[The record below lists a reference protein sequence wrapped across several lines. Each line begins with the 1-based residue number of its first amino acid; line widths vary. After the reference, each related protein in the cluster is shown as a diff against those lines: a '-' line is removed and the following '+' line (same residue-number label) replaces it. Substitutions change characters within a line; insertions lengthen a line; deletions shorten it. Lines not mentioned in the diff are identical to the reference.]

1 MMRQLTFL
9 THHTVGA
16 HAVLLGRPFMWGLA
30 LGGQEG
36 VEQVLRGLLADLEV
50 TMGLAGLSSVK
61 DMKKSI
67 LSPSRRSCNCK
78 L

>member
-1 MMRQLTFL
+1 
-9 THHTVGA
+9 
-16 HAVLLGRPFMWGLA
+16 MWGLA